1 VICSHIAPK
10 IMRWHHVLTKKMDEE
25 AKLTLKISKIWMK
38 LPNLDENIVYEW
50 M

>member
-1 VICSHIAPK
+1 
-10 IMRWHHVLTKKMDEE
+10 MDEE
-25 AKLTLKISKIWMK
+25 AKPIPKISKIWMK